1 RGRLVEV
8 RAANLRFTTDE
19 ATRYLNDSMEL
30 GLSDDDVAVLEARTE
45 GWIAALQLAALSL
58 QGRTDASAFIA
69 GFAGDD
75 HYVVDYLAAEVLARQ
90 PDDVRDFLLQTSI
103 LENLTGPLCD
113 AVTERGGGKATL
125 VALERANL
133 LLVPLDNRRQ
143 WYRYH
148 HLFADV
154 LHAHLLEERADEVA
168 ELHRRASAWFEA
180 RDDTSQ
186 AISHALAAGDT
197 GRAADLM
204 EVAMPR

>member
-1 RGRLVEV
+1 GLSSNLVLALDDYHVIDSPEIHNGIAFVLDHQPAQLQLMLATRSDPPLPMAQLRARGRLVEV

-125 VALERANL
+125 
-133 LLVPLDNRRQ
+133 
-143 WYRYH
+143 
-148 HLFADV
+148 
-154 LHAHLLEERADEVA
+154 
-168 ELHRRASAWFEA
+168 
-180 RDDTSQ
+180 
-186 AISHALAAGDT
+186 
-197 GRAADLM
+197 
-204 EVAMPR
+204 